1 MPSTKTTQ
9 SQDQSVTR
17 ETRSSSESFVYCK
30 GCGTQLESRSRLQ
43 KPRVVVDFMMCES
56 CREIHGHAL
65 MPSPGSPT
73 FCYRCGQEEEI
84 FMEPSITPITHHVC
98 TRCLPERAERYRR
111 GEFGTPEKVPDETE
125 EAPKTAAKSGA

>member
-1 MPSTKTTQ
+1 VPPSKTAQTE
-9 SQDQSVTR
+9 SENVTR
-17 ETRSSSESFVYCK
+17 ETRPNSESFVYCK

-43 KPRVVVDFMMCES
+43 KPRVVVEFMMCES
-56 CREIHGHAL
+56 CREQHGHAL

-111 GEFGTPEKVPDETE
+111 GDFATPEKLPDEA
-125 EAPKTAAKSGA
+125 EATPKTAAKTSA